1 MFMDVQVC
9 MLTCCPQ
16 LLHNFIYREP
26 EGPFGL
32 LKKPLDLL
40 KRAVARD
47 LIIAEA
53 FCRRFWWHTLMLWP
67 DELPP
72 ATVLSLSHQ
81 DELVPCE
88 LVQRQLQRDMATE
101 SDSAIRARDRV
112 LSVVVS
118 PGQHGTFVVKPD
130 LQDRLLQKYRQAI
143 SDVYQ

>member
-1 MFMDVQVC
+1 

-26 EGPFGL
+26 DGL
-32 LKKPLDLL
+32 WSKPLDLF
-40 KRAVARD
+40 KRAIARD

-72 ATVLSLSHQ
+72 ATVLSLSHH

-88 LVQRQLQRDMATE
+88 LVQRQLQQDMATQGDLNEE
-101 SDSAIRARDRV
+101 SEKRV
-112 LSVVVS
+112 LDVIVT
-118 PGQHGTFVVKPD
+118 PGEHGTFVMKPH
-130 LQDRLLQKYRQAI
+130 LQDRLLQQYSKAI
-143 SDVYQ
+143 RAVYV

>member
-1 MFMDVQVC
+1 

-26 EGPFGL
+26 EGVFGL
-32 LKKPLDLL
+32 WKKPLDFF

-72 ATVLSLSHQ
+72 ATILSLSHQ

-88 LVQRQLQRDMATE
+88 LVQRQLQQDMTTQADPDFV
-101 SDSAIRARDRV
+101 SRDRV
-112 LSVVVS
+112 LSVVVT
-118 PGQHGTFVVKPD
+118 PGQHGAFVMKPG
-130 LQDRLLQKYRQAI
+130 LQDRLLQQYRQAI
-143 SDVYQ
+143 HDVYR

>member
-1 MFMDVQVC
+1 

-16 LLHNFIYREP
+16 LLHNFIYREA
-26 EGPFGL
+26 EGVFGL
-32 LKKPLDLL
+32 WKKPLDLF

-72 ATVLSLSHQ
+72 VTILSLSHQ

-88 LVQRQLQRDMATE
+88 LVQRQLQRDMKPEGGMNGHTTE
-101 SDSAIRARDRV
+101 HV
-112 LSVVVS
+112 LEVVVS
-118 PGQHGTFVVKPD
+118 PGEHGAFVMKPG
-130 LQDRLLQKYRQAI
+130 LQDRLLKQYERAI
-143 SDVYQ
+143 HHVYQ